1 MSTETTKSPLST
13 KSAFALGAGSAL
25 VVVAL
30 AVFAVRHDG
39 RAEAA
44 VAPAPAPVQIE
55 ASTPASIP
63 AAEPAAAATTS
74 VPAAMPPGHVM
85 PPVAPTASSASVL
98 SGTIALDDSIAKSV
112 SGKVIVF
119 VIARSGPAVPGGKG
133 HPVFAKRLDVT
144 SFPVSFSLSAQDSMM
159 GQAPPDHVTLEA
171 RIDLDGDA
179 MTREPGAPSAKI
191 DSVIVPSHNV
201 ALVLKPGV

>member
-1 MSTETTKSPLST
+1 MSTENTTSRFST

-25 VVVAL
+25 VVAAL
-30 AVFAVRHDG
+30 AVYAVRHDG

-44 VAPAPAPVQIE
+44 VAPAPAQVE
-55 ASTPASIP
+55 ASTTAALPPPIEADSTTAS
-63 AAEPAAAATTS
+63 AEPK
-74 VPAAMPPGHVM
+74 VIPGHVM
-85 PPVAPTASSASVL
+85 PPVAPAASSASVL
-98 SGTIALDDSIAKSV
+98 SGTISLDDSAAKSV

-119 VIARSGPAVPGGKG
+119 VIARSGAGPTSKG

-144 SFPVSFSLSAQDSMM
+144 SFPVNFSLSAQDSMM

-179 MTREPGAPSAKI
+179 MTHEASAPSAKNE
-191 DSVIVPSHNV
+191 SVAIPSHDV
-201 ALVLKPGV
+201 ALVLKHGV

>member
-1 MSTETTKSPLST
+1 MSTENTTSRFST

-25 VVVAL
+25 VVGAL

-44 VAPAPAPVQIE
+44 VVPAPVQAE
-55 ASTPASIP
+55 ASTVAMPP
-63 AAEPAAAATTS
+63 QNEPATTAATTTA
-74 VPAAMPPGHVM
+74 PAVIPGHVM
-85 PPVAPTASSASVL
+85 HPAAPAADAPSVL
-98 SGTIALDDSIAKSV
+98 SGTIALDASVAKSV
-112 SGKVIVF
+112 TGKVIVF
-119 VIARSGPAVPGGKG
+119 VIARTGGAGKG

-144 SFPVSFSLSAQDSMM
+144 SFPVTFSLSAQDSMM

-179 MTREPGAPSAKI
+179 MTHEANAPSAKHE
-191 DSVIVPSHNV
+191 SVAVPSHDV
-201 ALVLKPGV
+201 TLVLKRGV

>member
-1 MSTETTKSPLST
+1 MSTENTATRLST

-25 VVVAL
+25 VVAAL
-30 AVFAVRHDG
+30 AVYAVRHDG

-44 VAPAPAPVQIE
+44 VVSAPVQTE
-55 ASTPASIP
+55 ASTPAPIP
-63 AAEPAAAATTS
+63 APDPAAAATTS

-112 SGKVIVF
+112 TGKVIVF
-119 VIARSGPAVPGGKG
+119 VIARGGPAVPGGKG

-144 SFPVSFSLSAQDSMM
+144 SFPVPFSLSAQDSMM

-179 MTREPGAPSAKI
+179 MTREANAPSAKNE
-191 DSVIVPSHNV
+191 SVILPSHDV
-201 ALVLKPGV
+201 KLVLKPGV

>member
-1 MSTETTKSPLST
+1 MSTEKTTSRFSA

-30 AVFAVRHDG
+30 AIFAVRHDG

-44 VAPAPAPVQIE
+44 VAPAPMQQTE
-55 ASTPASIP
+55 ASSPALPPPIEP
-63 AAEPAAAATTS
+63 VAAETS
-74 VPAAMPPGHVM
+74 SSEPKTIPGHAMPPIT
-85 PPVAPTASSASVL
+85 PAANAASVL

-119 VIARSGPAVPGGKG
+119 VIARSGATTPGGKG

-144 SFPVSFSLSAQDSMM
+144 SFPVDFSLSAQDSMM

-179 MTREPGAPSAKI
+179 MTHEPSAPSAKN
-191 DSVIVPSHNV
+191 DSVAVPSHDV
-201 ALVLKPGV
+201 ALVLKRGV